1 MHEKTCGAARALPA
15 NWARRAN
22 PAASSKPVETPR
34 LVGIGFPCYTWTM
47 KTYKFPVLI
56 EKDEDGFYIGIVP
69 DLKGCHTQAKT
80 LAELEKR
87 LKEAIAL
94 CLNVER
100 KYFRQNKFVGLHQVE
115 LTA

>member
-1 MHEKTCGAARALPA
+1 
-15 NWARRAN
+15 
-22 PAASSKPVETPR
+22 
-34 LVGIGFPCYTWTM
+34 M
-47 KTYKFPVLI
+47 KNYQFPVII
-56 EKDEDGFYIGIVP
+56 EQDEDGYFIGIVP

-87 LKEAIAL
+87 LKEVIAL

-100 KYFRQNKFVGLHQVE
+100 KSFHQNKFIGLHQVE

>member
-1 MHEKTCGAARALPA
+1 MTREF
-15 NWARRAN
+15 N
-22 PAASSKPVETPR
+22 V
-34 LVGIGFPCYTWTM
+34 V
-47 KTYKFPVLI
+47 I
-56 EKDEDGFYIGIVP
+56 EKDADGYFIGIVP

-94 CLNVER
+94 CLSVER
-100 KYFRQNKFVGLHQVE
+100 KTFRQNKFIGLHQVE